1 MFLKRLRKVINVRIS
16 SACFTLHLVK
26 QFQACCGNKQVY
38 KYLTDSLERKFRDFS
53 PEEKDLEPQE
63 ANTKVNNR
71 GCSSINPSMAVNSR
85 ALLPGENLGE
95 QCVPQT
101 GFWSFQL
108 LHRFLAGN
116 APLPEGENILFNGKI
131 KTSRLLKYD
140 LFVFTIS
147 AYHSMT
153 TPFLVCE
160 YICEK
165 RHFNSSYLNVPNR
178 HQ

>member
-1 MFLKRLRKVINVRIS
+1 MK
-16 SACFTLHLVK
+16 
-26 QFQACCGNKQVY
+26 
-38 KYLTDSLERKFRDFS
+38 RKFRDFS

-63 ANTKVNNR
+63 AITKVNNC

-95 QCVPQT
+95 PCVPQT

-108 LHRFLAGN
+108 LHRFPAGN

-153 TPFLVCE
+153 TPSLSVNTFVKSDILTAA
-160 YICEK
+160 I
-165 RHFNSSYLNVPNR
+165 
-178 HQ
+178 